1 MFDRRKTPPTEPLP
15 EKGATT
21 LTDRILWLCPAIGL
35 IAGAVVLWLFGLT
48 LWTALGIMFLVACPL
63 VVVWVLVIARRQNT
77 GANTKR

>member
-1 MFDRRKTPPTEPLP
+1 MFDRRKTPPTGPLP
-15 EKGATT
+15 GTGATT
-21 LTDRILWLCPAIGL
+21 LTDRILWICPVIGL

-63 VVVWVLVIARRQNT
+63 VVVWVMVIARRQNT